1 MLIDQPKAQRAGN
14 RRRLDEFDG
23 DGIAEPVRRGAAYK
37 RAASFVKA
45 KILLADAARRNETVS
60 ARFVELDE

>member
-1 MLIDQPKAQRAGN
+1 MLIDQPKAQRGSD

-23 DGIAEPVRRGAAYK
+23 DGIAEPVRRGAADK
-37 RAASFVKA
+37 GAACLVKA
-45 KILLADAARRNETVS
+45 KIFLVDAARRNETVS